1 MPSHE
6 QLGSEMAQLV
16 EDKLSILLVSTA
28 PRIDFHLK
36 IEVKVV
42 KVNS

>member
-1 MPSHE
+1 MHSRG
-6 QLGSEMAQLV
+6 GSSLWV
-16 EDKLSILLVSTA
+16 WSLLPDSILVSTA

-36 IEVKVV
+36 IEVKVE